1 MTGSTS
7 RYMYAVA
14 LGAIALGIGGAMQY
28 GSIILVSSAPSGA
41 APILPIDPEYV
52 QLAAIPLEVLHDVRE
67 VSSQP
72 DPVLSMANAISAP
85 ENKCEITMTANPAA
99 AAMVSVDVKA
109 PCHANTA
116 VTIHHNGLMFT
127 ETTDDN
133 GALSLDVPALSEN
146 ALFMADF
153 GGADVAVAATDVS
166 SFIFYD
172 RAVVQWQG
180 QSGLELHA
188 REFSEDYSGPGH
200 VWRDAARNTSIAAQ
214 GKGGMLIELG
224 NSNLPQARLAEV
236 YTFPSLTS
244 DNSGD
249 VLLSVEAEVTTGNC
263 AQDVNAQILQT
274 NGSGRVRVQ
283 DVLISVPEC
292 DAVGELLVLQNV
304 LDDLKIA
311 AR

>member
-7 RYMYAVA
+7 RYMFAAA
-14 LGAIALGIGGAMQY
+14 LGAVALGIGGVMQY
-28 GSIILVSSAPSGA
+28 GPIKMLLPSADAEMPN
-41 APILPIDPEYV
+41 LPIDPEYV
-52 QLAAIPLEVLHDVRE
+52 QLAAIPLEVLHDVTE
-67 VSSQP
+67 LSSQP
-72 DPVLSMANAISAP
+72 EPTVVPQAMAQPVN
-85 ENKCEITMTANPAA
+85 ECEISMTADPAA
-99 AAMVSVDVKA
+99 AAMVSVSIKA
-109 PCHANTA
+109 PCHADTP
-116 VTIHHNGLMFT
+116 VTLHHNGLMFT
-127 ETTDDN
+127 ESTDDRGN
-133 GALSLDVPALSEN
+133 LRLDVPALAEN

-153 GGADVAVAATDVS
+153 GGTDVAVAATDVS

-188 REFSEDYSGPGH
+188 REFSEEYSGPSH
-200 VWRDAARNTSIAAQ
+200 VWREAARNTNVAAT
-214 GKGGMLIELG
+214 GKGGMLIRLG
-224 NSNLPQARLAEV
+224 NANLPHARLAEI
-236 YTFPSLTS
+236 YTYPSLTS
-244 DNSGD
+244 DNAGD
-249 VLLSVEAEVTTGNC
+249 VLLSVEAQVTTGNC

-274 NGSGRVRVQ
+274 NGSDRVRVQ